1 MSEQPAVELP
11 AELEPKLRFDSD
23 GIPLVYDL
31 GQQLIRDRKRA
42 GEYLEGHFSGAR
54 LIRNLLLFAAL
65 IAPIGVP
72 VIAAINGVDPGRVVI
87 STLVGVSLLLLL
99 GCISLFFDNGKNYD
113 MERFGREI
121 ARRRRI
127 EFRTWAENSL
137 KIELSEDDLDELQD
151 RIGAARLKH
160 EKKTQSTVEDRES
173 ETSQAFRKAA
183 VTDHSPV
190 PYWMGGSLP
199 ESPKA
204 PERPQTLDKPVMS

>member
-42 GEYLEGHFSGAR
+42 GEYLEGRFSGAR

-72 VIAAINGVDPGRVVI
+72 VAAAIIGLDPGRVVI

-99 GCISLFFDNGKNYD
+99 GCISMFFDNGKSYD
-113 MERFGREI
+113 IERFGREI

-127 EFRTWAENSL
+127 EFRAWAEGSM
-137 KIELSEDDLDELQD
+137 KIKLSEKDLDEMQN
-151 RIGAARLKH
+151 RIGAARLER
-160 EKKTQSTVEDRES
+160 EKSTSSTVIARPS
-173 ETSQAFRKAA
+173 ETARLRQRSAIADDE
-183 VTDHSPV
+183 TL
-190 PYWMGGSLP
+190 PYWMGGPLP
-199 ESPKA
+199 EAPKIQD
-204 PERPQTLDKPVMS
+204 RPRAIDKPVMS

>member
-42 GEYLEGHFSGAR
+42 GEYLEGRFSGAR

-72 VIAAINGVDPGRVVI
+72 VIAAINGVDSGRVVI

-113 MERFGREI
+113 MERFGREM

-127 EFRTWAENSL
+127 EFRTWAEGCM
-137 KIELSEDDLDELQD
+137 KIELSEGDLDEMQNRMGKGRLERERSTSSAISAQPSGKA
-151 RIGAARLKH
+151 RPLTEKPAADDVL
-160 EKKTQSTVEDRES
+160 
-173 ETSQAFRKAA
+173 
-183 VTDHSPV
+183 
-190 PYWMGGSLP
+190 PYWMGGSTP
-199 ESPKA
+199 DEPTV
-204 PERPQTLDKPVMS
+204 PERTQTLDKPVMS